1 MLRTVLVLVDVSP
14 VITILGI
21 AMSGFTINPIFY
33 GLVADMA
40 KGSEHGMRRI

>member
-14 VITILGI
+14 VITI
-21 AMSGFTINPIFY
+21 NPIFY

-40 KGSEHGMRRI
+40 KGSVLEKTFFDI